1 MRIPGWRGR
10 FGDCIHGSLLQLCK
24 IFQSA
29 LDDARPE
36 AIAVLR
42 IVHIDMGREMRGGQH
57 QVLLLLQGLRDE
69 GHTSELLARPGGP
82 LWNAAEL
89 AGFSVKPSNM
99 RTIFEVSARA
109 DLVHAHD
116 ARAHSYAALA
126 SRSRFV
132 VSRRV
137 AFPVQSG
144 VASRWKYGR
153 AERFLAV
160 SRFVAG
166 ELKRSGI
173 PAAKIDIVYD
183 GVQIASISL
192 PEFKSDFLVVALAS
206 NDSAKGRELVSEAC
220 TLAKVPVLFSD
231 DLLLDLRRASLFVYI
246 SRSEGL
252 GSAALLAMN
261 LGVPVIASRVG
272 GLPEIV
278 THMESGLLVEN
289 DPQEVARAITSLKQN
304 ADLASKLGQN
314 GRIRIER
321 EFSAKQM
328 VDRTLRSYTQAL
340 AN

>member
-1 MRIPGWRGR
+1 
-10 FGDCIHGSLLQLCK
+10 
-24 IFQSA
+24 
-29 LDDARPE
+29 
-36 AIAVLR
+36 
-42 IVHIDMGREMRGGQH
+42 MRGGQH
-57 QVLLLLQGLRDE
+57 QALLLLRGLRDE

-89 AGFSVKPSNM
+89 AGFSVKPSNG
-99 RTIFEVSARA
+99 RTIFGVSARA

-116 ARAHSYAALA
+116 ARAHAYAALA

-144 VASRWKYGR
+144 LASRWKYHR

-166 ELKRSGI
+166 ELKRAGI
-173 PAAKIDIVYD
+173 PATKIDVVYD
-183 GVQIASISL
+183 GVQIVSNSL
-192 PEFKSDFLVVALAS
+192 PAFESDFLVVALAS
-206 NDSAKGRELVSEAC
+206 NDSAKGRELVREAC

-231 DLLLDLRRASLFVYI
+231 NLPLDLRRASLFVYI

-252 GSAALLAMN
+252 GSAALLAMS

-278 THMESGLLVEN
+278 THLESGLLVEN
-289 DPQEVARAITSLKQN
+289 DPQEIARAITRLKQD
-304 ADLASKLGQN
+304 ADLARSLGQN
-314 GRIRIER
+314 GRIRIEQ
-321 EFSAKQM
+321 EFTAKQM
-328 VDRTLRSYTQAL
+328 VERTLHSYAQAL
-340 AN
+340 TD